1 MEFDVDLDRHH
12 LEGLAAQPTTAIL
25 ELIWN
30 ALDADA
36 GLVEVSFAR
45 NALDG
50 VEEIRVTDDGH
61 GMTHAEAIT
70 AFRTLGASWKLRGT
84 RTRSGQRALHGKHGR
99 GRFRAGGIG
108 QVMRWETVAE
118 EEDQRSLVTIEIGS
132 DNLQHGQVSDPQPTD
147 RPVGTKVV
155 IAGISEHP
163 QGLGEGTPDRLLA
176 HLAIY
181 LEQYHPTVIYDR
193 ETIDPSAIQLD
204 RTRYELELDDQQPV
218 LDIIEWARSFPRALY
233 LCNPAGMALGDLPP
247 GIQAPGFYFTAYLR
261 WEGFENETRVLTPE
275 LDAESGALIDLAR
288 DHLRHHFRER
298 SEDELRQ
305 QVEQWKTENVYPYGE
320 ESLTDTEEVA
330 RELFDVV
337 AVTARDAVNAGE
349 APAKRLSL
357 SLLRQA
363 IEQDPG
369 SLRRVLQEVLDL
381 PEDKLQ
387 ELDELLSQTTLASVI
402 SLSRS
407 ITNRLDFLK
416 ALEEM
421 ILDPELKGKVLERK
435 QLHRILANE
444 TWIFGEEYALA
455 ADDESLRTALQ
466 RHIEILGRQELASEV
481 LAEPVEDPSG
491 RTTAIVDLML
501 ARSVPLSTRR
511 REHLVV
517 ELKRPSVDVGAEEA
531 QQIKD
536 YAIAVARD
544 ERFEKAD
551 VQWDFIVVAGSLAG
565 TVIEDARQHQ
575 RPLGLIAS
583 YEDDHVRVWAKTWG
597 EIIEDADHRL
607 KFVQEHLGY
616 DPSAQQAF
624 RYLRERHAEFVPPA
638 VAEASAHGIDPV
650 SWTDHAA

>member
-1 MEFDVDLDRHH
+1 MALVDL
-12 LEGLAAQPTTAIL
+12 PT
-25 ELIWN
+25 
-30 ALDADA
+30 
-36 GLVEVSFAR
+36 
-45 NALDG
+45 
-50 VEEIRVTDDGH
+50 
-61 GMTHAEAIT
+61 
-70 AFRTLGASWKLRGT
+70 
-84 RTRSGQRALHGKHGR
+84 
-99 GRFRAGGIG
+99 
-108 QVMRWETVAE
+108 
-118 EEDQRSLVTIEIGS
+118 
-132 DNLQHGQVSDPQPTD
+132 
-147 RPVGTKVV
+147 
-155 IAGISEHP
+155 
-163 QGLGEGTPDRLLA
+163 
-176 HLAIY
+176 
-181 LEQYHPTVIYDR
+181 
-193 ETIDPSAIQLD
+193 
-204 RTRYELELDDQQPV
+204 
-218 LDIIEWARSFPRALY
+218 
-233 LCNPAGMALGDLPP
+233 
-247 GIQAPGFYFTAYLR
+247 GIQAPGFDFTAYLR
-261 WEGFENETRVLTPE
+261 WEGFEDETRVLTPE
-275 LDAESGALIDLAR
+275 LDAESGPVIDLAR
-288 DHLRHHFRER
+288 DQLRQHFRDRREG
-298 SEDELRQ
+298 ELRQ
-305 QVEQWKTENVYPYGE
+305 QVEQWKAENVYPYHE
-320 ESLTDTEEVA
+320 ESLTETEEIA

-381 PEDKLQ
+381 PEDKLR

-407 ITNRLDFLK
+407 ITSRLDFLK

-421 ILDPELKGKVLERK
+421 VLDPELKGKVLERK

-455 ADDESLRTALQ
+455 ADDESLRTALK
-466 RHIEILGRQELASEV
+466 RHIEILGRDELAPET

-491 RTTAIVDLML
+491 RTTAIVALML
-501 ARSVPLSTRR
+501 ARSVPLSAQR

-517 ELKRPSVDVGAEEA
+517 ELKRPSIDVGAKEA

-544 ERFEKAD
+544 ERFQKAD
-551 VQWDFIVVAGSLAG
+551 VQWDFMVVSGSLAG

-575 RPLGLIAS
+575 RPPGLIAS

-624 RYLRERHAEFVPPA
+624 RYLRERHAEFVPLA
-638 VAEASAHGIDPV
+638 VAEASPTGTEPAP
-650 SWTDHAA
+650 STDRAA